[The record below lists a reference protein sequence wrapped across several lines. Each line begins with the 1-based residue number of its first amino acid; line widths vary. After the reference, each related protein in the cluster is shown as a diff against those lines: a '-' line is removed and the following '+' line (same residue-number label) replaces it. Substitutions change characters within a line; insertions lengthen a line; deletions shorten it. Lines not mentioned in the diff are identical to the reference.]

1 MLGTQYLLFH
11 LIFPIIP
18 SFTKPAR
25 VKKVKWLAKLSTG
38 AKI

>member
-1 MLGTQYLLFH
+1 MLGIRYLLFH